1 MAYEKKRTGKDG
13 ANRQGNR
20 KPYRGN
26 PGKPGFN
33 RAGAPKR
40 PAHVEK
46 RDVRPE
52 TPEKE
57 INENMV
63 VGRNAVR
70 ELLASGRDIDKIYVQ
85 KGEREG
91 SIIQL
96 IGEASARK
104 LPIAEVDRTKLDQM
118 SGYARHQ
125 GIVAFAAEQN
135 YATVDDMLALAEERG
150 EAPLLVIADGILDPQ
165 NLGSLIR
172 VAECTGAHGVLIPKR
187 RAVGLTALVGRAS
200 AGAIEHLPVAR
211 VPNVTAAIEDLKQK
225 GFWIFAADMGGT
237 PYYASD
243 FSGPVAIVLGSEGE
257 GISRL
262 VREKC
267 DFVTSI
273 PLHGKVQSMNVSTA
287 AAVILAEA
295 ARQRD
300 LKKE

>member
-1 MAYEKKRTGKDG
+1 MAYEKKRSGSDG
-13 ANRQGNR
+13 SNRRPFR
-20 KPYRGN
+20 KT
-26 PGKPGFN
+26 PGKPGFPRRDAPN
-33 RAGAPKR
+33 RPRTETREAR
-40 PAHVEK
+40 PA
-46 RDVRPE
+46 
-52 TPEKE
+52 EKE

-85 KGEREG
+85 NGEREG

-104 LPIAEVDRTKLDQM
+104 IPIAEVDRTKLDKM
-118 SGYARHQ
+118 SAYARHQ

-135 YATVDDMLALAEERG
+135 YSTVDDMLALANERG

-165 NLGSLIR
+165 NLGALIR

-211 VPNVTAAIEDLKQK
+211 VPNVTGAIEDLKQR

-237 PYYASD
+237 PYYSSD